1 MIQGIRSDG
10 EQQCRQAAHPLVR
23 KSRSARALCLLAG
36 MLCAGGEAMAIET
49 LGYETIEQDGPFE
62 LRRIEPHVVAQTFVE
77 GDFDDVGTEGFR
89 RLVRFISGENQKQSK
104 ISMTAPVGQE
114 TASEEIAMTAPV
126 GQERA
131 GDRFRITFMMPSEY
145 TLEDLPTPT
154 DDRITLRAEPG
165 RDVASIRYSGFW
177 SRSRYDAHERKLRDW
192 IQAQGLEV
200 LSEPVWAR
208 YDPPFMPWFFR
219 RNEILIEV
227 REP

>member
-1 MIQGIRSDG
+1 MIQGVRGDP
-10 EQQCRQAAHPLVR
+10 ERQCGKAAHPGVR

-36 MLCAGGEAMAIET
+36 MLFAGGEAMAIET
-49 LGYETIEQDGPFE
+49 LGYETVEQDGPFE

-145 TLEDLPTPT
+145 ALEDLPTPN

-192 IQAQGLEV
+192 IQGQGLEV